1 MPKIPLKH
9 KSDNDVQEITTAE
22 HNYLAY
28 LAGLELETA
37 SGTYSES
44 VLGSLG
50 KTNQTNDLS
59 IGTLTDTGRLS
70 GDVGDQGTDGSGD
83 LAITTTNTIIYQQDA
98 AYSEPSNFRHPLY
111 QHEVSSRIR
120 LQEFNDADQ
129 LELGETL
136 AGIIYANDYPGTFNI
151 ATSIPS
157 GGYTLAVSN
166 FLQDTRADGTTNY
179 NLYQRTTLPSEDIP
193 TEIDLMAVAR
203 GSSSPF
209 NAKTGTYKGLILM
222 SDAHRR
228 ETVKAC
234 LDRYLSTITS
244 SVKPIGSY
252 LIRTSAPTETGTWVE
267 KGTILDKRNEIAE
280 ETVGSSTTTTY
291 NADSQTHW
299 ERNATGL
306 GGGITVKISGSTVA
320 TAGASNVNDTTI
332 VVGNTTYTRIG
343 SVVSSP
349 SPGIT
354 RYSFTESV
362 GSSSQEDVIQS
373 STETITTYT
382 LYVRTA

>member
-1 MPKIPLKH
+1 M
-9 KSDNDVQEITTAE
+9 VMWVE
-22 HNYLAY
+22 H
-28 LAGLELETA
+28 
-37 SGTYSES
+37 
-44 VLGSLG
+44 GSSAL
-50 KTNQTNDLS
+50 N
-59 IGTLTDTGRLS
+59 
-70 GDVGDQGTDGSGD
+70 
-83 LAITTTNTIIYQQDA
+83 ITTTNTIVYQQDA
-98 AYSEPSNFRHPLY
+98 TYSEPSNFRHPLY

-136 AGIIYANDYPGTFNI
+136 AGIIYANDYPGTFKI
-151 ATSIPS
+151 ETSIPS

-209 NAKTGTYKGLILM
+209 NAKTGTYKGLIVM
-222 SDAHRR
+222 SDAHRK

-299 ERNATGL
+299 E
-306 GGGITVKISGSTVA
+306 KKY
-320 TAGASNVNDTTI
+320 D
-332 VVGNTTYTRIG
+332 
-343 SVVSSP
+343 
-349 SPGIT
+349 
-354 RYSFTESV
+354 
-362 GSSSQEDVIQS
+362 
-373 STETITTYT
+373 
-382 LYVRTA
+382 RT